1 LNDKKSQS
9 TRLLI
14 GGGIITAIATFIIL
28 WQFPILTQHFE
39 LLIIDL
45 KFNMRSY
52 MEKEPEMSS
61 DVVLVALDDNSKKA
75 SGHPYLW
82 PYDYYAET
90 VKKITNGKPTSFG
103 MDIIF
108 TNTVDATGWDKLI
121 DELGV
126 SYMAVNPYMVK
137 IGDKANPLE
146 VSMHRDIIKELT
158 LEKLPIVGSQDI
170 NHVED
175 IIYKTH
181 PKLQEVSSSLGF
193 ANIQPD
199 PDGVLRRLPI
209 VAELNGML
217 VPHLFLKL
225 LCEHFAYQ
233 VSNIELA
240 SPYKLILHKFPHG
253 DDVKNLEIPLDGYGN
268 MLINYM
274 SFDKIQY
281 QHKKGEFR
289 YYSAWELIQHRKAL
303 NFKEKTVLFGD
314 HSLAARDSSPTPL
327 DGELNNPLIFC
338 IAMSNIINESFI
350 TPISGSATI
359 YQIIFL
365 VMVLLI
371 CATRMKAFEFGL
383 LSIGILI
390 LYICINFILFIN
402 NGLQVQLLNVLIPVL
417 TAASYLLIYSVYYSQ
432 VKMGVLE
439 GSLQSYLS
447 PHLMEKLKNDPGDMM
462 KPGGVRKRITVL
474 FSDIAGFTSFTDQAD
489 PEEVQKV
496 LEEYFSEM
504 TSIVFEK
511 NGIVDKY
518 YGDGIMAFF
527 ENPEDG
533 VTSAQTAVKSAV
545 EMQEKAVEL
554 DKKYQAQKRFPFAIY
569 VCIATGYAKVGNIGP
584 PEKVD
589 YTVIGSVVNKASRL
603 DGPGDPG
610 DILMDEDTFFFVK
623 DDYEIEDFGS
633 HELKGF
639 EKLVQIYKLKAGAS
653 A

>member
-1 LNDKKSQS
+1 
-9 TRLLI
+9 
-14 GGGIITAIATFIIL
+14 
-28 WQFPILTQHFE
+28 
-39 LLIIDL
+39 
-45 KFNMRSY
+45 
-52 MEKEPEMSS
+52 
-61 DVVLVALDDNSKKA
+61 
-75 SGHPYLW
+75 
-82 PYDYYAET
+82 
-90 VKKITNGKPTSFG
+90 
-103 MDIIF
+103 
-108 TNTVDATGWDKLI
+108 
-121 DELGV
+121 
-126 SYMAVNPYMVK
+126 
-137 IGDKANPLE
+137 
-146 VSMHRDIIKELT
+146 MHRDIIKELKM
-158 LEKLPIVGSQDI
+158 EKLPIVGSQDI

-175 IIYKTH
+175 IIYKTR
-181 PKLQEVSSSLGF
+181 PELQGVSSGMGF

-225 LCEHFAYQ
+225 LCEHFGYQ
-233 VSNIELA
+233 VGNIELA
-240 SPYKLILHKFPHG
+240 SPHKLILHKFPHG

-274 SFDKIQY
+274 SLDKIQH
-281 QHKKGEFR
+281 QRKKGEFH
-289 YYSAWELIQHRKAL
+289 YYSAWQLIQHRKAL

-327 DGELNNPLIFC
+327 DGELHNPLIFC

-350 TPISGSATI
+350 KPIAGLATI

-365 VMVLLI
+365 VTILLI
-371 CATRMKAFEFGL
+371 CATRIKAFEFGL

-417 TAASYLLIYSVYYSQ
+417 TAASYLLIYSVYHSQ

-447 PHLMEKLKNDPGDMM
+447 PHLMDKIKNDPDML
-462 KPGGVRKRITVL
+462 KLGGERKRISVL

-489 PEEVQKV
+489 PAEVQSV

-504 TSIVFEK
+504 TSIVFA
-511 NGIVDKY
+511 NRGIVDKY
-518 YGDGIMAFF
+518 MGDGILAFF
-527 ENPEDG
+527 ENPPDG
-533 VTSAQTAVKSAV
+533 VTSAQAAIKSAV
-545 EMQEKAVEL
+545 AMQEKAGEL
-554 DKKYQAQKRFPFAIY
+554 DKKYQGQNRFPFSVY
-569 VCIATGYAKVGNIGP
+569 VGIATGYAKVGNIGP

-610 DILMDEDTFFFVK
+610 DILMDEDTYFFVK

-639 EKLVQIYKLKAGAS
+639 EKLVQIYKLKAGVS

>member
-1 LNDKKSQS
+1 
-9 TRLLI
+9 
-14 GGGIITAIATFIIL
+14 
-28 WQFPILTQHFE
+28 
-39 LLIIDL
+39 
-45 KFNMRSY
+45 
-52 MEKEPEMSS
+52 MEKEPDISS
-61 DVVLVALDDNSKKA
+61 DIILVALDDHSKVA

-108 TNTVDATGWDKLI
+108 TNTVDATGWSSLI
-121 DELGV
+121 DELSE
-126 SYMAVNPYMVK
+126 SYLAVNPYMVK
-137 IGDKANPLE
+137 IGDKSNPLE
-146 VSMHRDIIKELT
+146 VGIHRDIIKELKM
-158 LEKLPIVGSQDI
+158 EKLPIAGSQDI
-170 NHVED
+170 NHVVD

-181 PKLQEVSSSLGF
+181 SELQEVSSGLGF

-209 VAELNGML
+209 VAELDGML

-225 LCEHFAYQ
+225 LCEHLDYQ
-233 VSNIELA
+233 VGNIELA
-240 SPYKLILHKFPHG
+240 SPHQVILHKFPYA
-253 DDVKNLEIPLDGYGN
+253 DDVISLEIPLDGNGN

-274 SFDKIQY
+274 GLDKIQN
-281 QHKKGEFR
+281 QRKKGEFY
-289 YYSAWELIQHRKAL
+289 YYSAWELIQYRKAL
-303 NFKEKTVLFGD
+303 NFQNKTVLFGD

-327 DGELNNPLIFC
+327 DGELHNPLIFC
-338 IAMSNIINESFI
+338 IAMSNIINQSFI
-350 TPISGSATI
+350 KPIAGLSTI

-365 VMVLLI
+365 VIVLLI

-390 LYICINFILFIN
+390 LYIGINFVLFIN

-417 TAASYLLIYSVYYSQ
+417 TVASYLLIYSVYHSQ
-432 VKMGVLE
+432 VTMGVLE

-447 PHLMEKLKNDPGDMM
+447 PHLMDKIKNDPDML
-462 KPGGVRKRITVL
+462 KLGGERKRITVL

-489 PEEVQKV
+489 PAEVQSV

-504 TSIVFEK
+504 TSIVFANK
-511 NGIVDKY
+511 GIVDKY
-518 YGDGIMAFF
+518 MGDGILAFF
-527 ENPEDG
+527 ENPPDG
-533 VTSAQTAVKSAV
+533 VTSAQAAIKSAV
-545 EMQEKAVEL
+545 AMQEKAGEL
-554 DKKYQAQKRFPFAIY
+554 DKKYQGQNRFPFSVY
-569 VCIATGYAKVGNIGP
+569 VGIATGYAKVGNIGP

-610 DILMDEDTFFFVK
+610 DILMDEDTYFFVK
-623 DDYEIEDFGS
+623 DDYEIDDFGS
-633 HELKGF
+633 HKLKGF
-639 EKLVQIYKLKAGAS
+639 EKLVQIYKLKSGAT

>member
-1 LNDKKSQS
+1 LNDKKLQS
-9 TRLLI
+9 SRLII

-28 WQFPILTQHFE
+28 WQFPVLTHHFE
-39 LLIIDL
+39 LLIFDL

-61 DVVLVALDDNSKKA
+61 DVVLVALDDNSKIA

-90 VKKITNGKPTSFG
+90 VKKITNGDPTSFG

-108 TNTVDATGWDKLI
+108 TNTVDATGWDRLI
-121 DELGV
+121 DELGA
-126 SYMAVNPYMVK
+126 SYMAVNPYVVK
-137 IGDKANPLE
+137 FGDKDEPLE
-146 VSMHRDIIKELT
+146 VGLHRDIIKELT
-158 LEKLPIVGSQDI
+158 MDKLPIAESQDL

-175 IIYKTH
+175 IIYKTN
-181 PKLQEVSSSLGF
+181 PKLQEVSSGMGF

-199 PDGVLRRLPI
+199 QDGVLRRLPI

-225 LCEHFAYQ
+225 LCEHFAYELG
-233 VSNIELA
+233 NIELA
-240 SPYKLILHKFPHG
+240 SPYKLILHNFPHG
-253 DDVKNLEIPLDGYGN
+253 DSVKNIEIPLDGYGN

-281 QHKKGEFR
+281 QKKKGEFR
-289 YYSAWELIQHRKAL
+289 FYSAWELIQHRKAL
-303 NFKEKTVLFGD
+303 DFKEKTVLFGD
-314 HSLAARDSSPTPL
+314 HSLAARDLSSTPL
-327 DGELNNPLIFC
+327 DGEIYNPLIFC
-338 IAMSNIINESFI
+338 IAMSNIINKSFLK
-350 TPISGSATI
+350 PISGLASI

-365 VMVLLI
+365 VIVLLI
-371 CATRMKAFEFGL
+371 CATRLKAFEFGL

-390 LYICINFILFIN
+390 LYTCINFILFVN
-402 NGLQVQLLNVLIPVL
+402 NGLQVQLLHVLIPVL
-417 TAASYLLIYSVYYSQ
+417 TSASYLLIYSVYHSQ

-447 PHLMEKLKNDPGDMM
+447 PHLMDKMKNDPDML
-462 KPGGVRKRITVL
+462 KLGGERKRITVL

-489 PEEVQKV
+489 PAEVQSV

-504 TSIVFEK
+504 TSIVFANK
-511 NGIVDKY
+511 GIVDKY
-518 YGDGIMAFF
+518 MGDGILAFF
-527 ENPEDG
+527 ENPPDG
-533 VTSAQTAVKSAV
+533 VTSAQAAIKSAV
-545 EMQEKAVEL
+545 AMQEKAVEL

-603 DGPGDPG
+603 DGPGNPG

-639 EKLVQIYKLKAGAS
+639 EKLVQIYKLKAGVS